1 MVDEVKSEFA
11 QEQVQ
16 PTPTEKESIQSR
28 IQNYM
33 VGLTPNQA
41 QAVSAVINNGLSN
54 GLFKVGDLDML
65 SSISKD
71 IETGLIKYQQ
81 SIDTAQRRLN
91 EIAEEELVAKQE
103 ELAKRELAQQQ
114 KLADERSLRKS
125 TQDKL
130 EQAQVSIAQMEA
142 VLKSHGIHIDL
153 DGDGVVGLKEGQEQ
167 RNLTPEELAEVNRL
181 MQESRESVA
190 VSKDNITTA
199 PTKSRA
205 WEMARAMNPEGK
217 PHGFGDSS
225 EDPNFPQEE
234 QLELEIE
241 PVDPIPE
248 NPKTVSDFL
257 EEVDNVQEL
266 ADIAD
271 KIVDEEIAHQE
282 KVNGIEEELDEM
294 GIPSPTPEPTGSGL
308 YHHLRKDDE
317 VLPESEEYISGY
329 DANGSPVIEKVDEPI
344 SEDEELQ
351 EKIEDTKEAFRLYE
365 EDQETQP
372 NFSKP
377 IISGGNAPNLRE
389 VLGNGDTTSKEIP
402 TYGSEEEL
410 LDAIAEKH
418 ANQEPEPE
426 EYEEIT
432 IPDRGE
438 LEQMTREEILETAS
452 ELDFDIGD
460 SEDKEDL
467 IDIFESEVNRFIE
480 DLQESGEFVSQTDTS
495 VEDDNSEGSSEFG
508 YPDKD

>member
-16 PTPTEKESIQSR
+16 PTPTEKESIQNR

-71 IETGLIKYQQ
+71 IETGLIQYQQ

-114 KLADERSLRKS
+114 KLADERSLRKT
-125 TQDKL
+125 TQDRL

-225 EDPNFPQEE
+225 EDPNFPPPDPMESWDEPTVEE
-234 QLELEIE
+234 QLELEID

-271 KIVDEEIAHQE
+271 KIVDEE
-282 KVNGIEEELDEM
+282 VSGIEEELDEM

-317 VLPESEEYISGY
+317 
-329 DANGSPVIEKVDEPI
+329 PVT
-344 SEDEELQ
+344 EDEELQ

-438 LEQMTREEILETAS
+438 LEQMTREEILEAAS

-460 SEDKEDL
+460 SENKEDL